1 MSSHQFIA
9 GNVTITDHDT
19 IGWPKTG
26 LHEGIPFNLY
36 RADDI
41 SQKDTWATVTEKA
54 VSKSLICNFIE
65 DPAAWKASVKKE
77 PTAAMQAGSVLD
89 CLLTEPDKFE
99 TRYVMSQYDEF
110 RTNESKAWRQ
120 EMIDAGITVLKQD
133 QFDAAQAQLMAIR
146 SKPEAAALLDG
157 ARFQVAFRHK
167 TAHPF
172 ASKGLIDILPDDGET
187 IVDLKTCA
195 SSALESKR
203 SLRKY
208 IYDWMYHVQAGCYCE
223 GYSIASGEERTRFK
237 FIFVTSTAPYRVA
250 VVELP
255 IAAIMFGADIY
266 RNGVN
271 RFAKCLEENVWP
283 SIWDGEVE
291 LDLPEYAYNDGGEA

>member
-1 MSSHQFIA
+1 MSFLDIKQ
-9 GNVTITDHDT
+9 N
-19 IGWPKTG
+19 
-26 LHEGIPFNLY
+26 IPFDLY
-36 RADDI
+36 RSDDI
-41 SQKDTWATVTEKA
+41 TQKDTWETVTDKA

-99 TRYVMSQYDEF
+99 TRYVMSEYAEF
-110 RTNESKAWRQ
+110 RTNESKQWRQ
-120 EMIDAGITVLKQD
+120 EMEDAGLVVLKQD
-133 QFDAAQAQLMAIR
+133 QFDSAQAQLDAIR
-146 SKPEAAALLDG
+146 SKPEAAALLKD
-157 ARFQVAFRHK
+157 AQFQVAFRHK
-167 TAHPF
+167 TKHPF
-172 ASKGLIDILPDDGET
+172 MSKGLIDILPNDGET
-187 IVDLKTCA
+187 LVDLKLCA
-195 SSALESKR
+195 ASALESKR

-208 IYDWMYHVQAGCYCE
+208 IYDWNHHVGAGAYCE

-237 FIFVTSTAPYRVA
+237 HIYVSATPPHRVA

-255 IAAIMFGADIY
+255 FAAISFGADIY

-271 RFAKCLEENVWP
+271 RFATCLESNSWP

-291 LDLPEYAYNDGGEA
+291 LDIPEYAYLEGGE

>member
-1 MSSHQFIA
+1 MSFYGIKQ
-9 GNVTITDHDT
+9 N
-19 IGWPKTG
+19 
-26 LHEGIPFNLY
+26 IPFALY

-41 SQKDTWATVTEKA
+41 TQKDTWATVSEKA
-54 VSKSLICNFIE
+54 VSKSLICDFIE
-65 DPAAWKASVKKE
+65 DPAAWKASVKNE
-77 PTAAMQAGSVLD
+77 ATAAMQAGSVLD

-120 EMIDAGITVLKQD
+120 EMIDAGMTVLKQD
-133 QFDAAQAQLMAIR
+133 QFDSAQDQLSAIK
-146 SKPEAAALLDG
+146 SKPEAAALLNG
-157 ARFQVAFRHK
+157 AQFQVAFRHK
-167 TAHPF
+167 TKHPF
-172 ASKGLIDILPDDGET
+172 ASKGLIDILPNDGET
-187 IVDLKTCA
+187 IADLKTCQA
-195 SSALESKR
+195 SALESKR
-203 SLRKY
+203 ALRKY
-208 IYDWMYHVQAGCYCE
+208 IYDWMYHVQAGCYCD

-237 FIFVTSTAPYRVA
+237 FIFVTSTPPYRVA

-271 RFAKCLEENVWP
+271 RFATCLESNSWP

-291 LDLPEYAYNDGGEA
+291 LDLPEYAYNEGGAE